1 MDAQVEDRHRCAAD
15 SVLLLIDEVNR
26 ELVRRLTAK

>member
-1 MDAQVEDRHRCAAD
+1 MDAQVENRHRCAGD
-15 SVLLLIDEVNR
+15 SVLLLIGDVNR